1 MWELV
6 GVKCCSQPNS
16 MSRAGVVNIHLGRTN
31 SAKGFYVES
40 ALNTKCIIEMLSII
54 VFIAN
59 ERAFMTIQKAW
70 TLTREFEMS

>member
-1 MWELV
+1 
-6 GVKCCSQPNS
+6 
-16 MSRAGVVNIHLGRTN
+16 MSRAGVINIHLGRTN

-59 ERAFMTIQKAW
+59 ERAFMTIQKA
-70 TLTREFEMS
+70 